1 LKVEIFKNFIQS
13 ETFGEAM
20 AWITIALIIAFGFLV
35 WTFIK
40 ITIKG
45 MKDHTNKVGESVD
58 KLSSA
63 QSTIAAAVQLLTVAN
78 QEHEREHARMN
89 ERFEKIVEDMD
100 SNRKADR
107 KIMAFIAKESKVK
120 LPEL

>member
-1 LKVEIFKNFIQS
+1 MELFKNFIQS
-13 ETFGEAM
+13 DTFGEAM
-20 AWITIALIIAFGFLV
+20 AWITMALIIAFGFMV

-40 ITIKG
+40 ITING
-45 MKDHTNKVGESVD
+45 MKDHTKSVAESVD
-58 KLSSA
+58 KLSGA
-63 QSTIAAAVQLLTVAN
+63 QDTMAAAVRLLTTAN
-78 QEHEREHARMN
+78 IEHEREHARMN
-89 ERFEKIVEDMD
+89 ERFEKIVDDME